1 LFNGIDFCV
10 SRKTDYILNLYLNA
24 LRVLIS
30 YPLGALWNSSSRGQS
45 MESLYPE
52 LSIGMCPFRI
62 EECWTEICKQK
73 QEIEDFQW

>member
-1 LFNGIDFCV
+1 
-10 SRKTDYILNLYLNA
+10 
-24 LRVLIS
+24 
-30 YPLGALWNSSSRGQS
+30 

-73 QEIEDFQW
+73 QEIEDFQRNAFKYKFKM

>member
-1 LFNGIDFCV
+1 M
-10 SRKTDYILNLYLNA
+10 S
-24 LRVLIS
+24 LR
-30 YPLGALWNSSSRGQS
+30 NSSSRGQS